1 MGILLMICAIVG
13 LVSLLGDGLNAIGN
27 VTVAL
32 LRYVIGPVLILGI
45 ILGCLKYGI

>member
-27 VTVAL
+27 ITVAL
-32 LRYVIGPVLILGI
+32 LKYVVGPVVILMI
-45 ILGCLKYGI
+45 ILCCLKMGI